1 MTNISEPVVKTQI
14 VGPIIKD
21 NRKKLALTQ
30 KELASKLGYKYGNFI
45 GMLEKGQAIF
55 PIERWEQFAKVLEI
69 PPYEMLKAIF
79 EERYPRML
87 YVLDFHES
95 TEKKGKTAKP
105 KRSKKTSNG

>member
-1 MTNISEPVVKTQI
+1 MMRGTSEPVVKTQI
-14 VGPIIKD
+14 VGPLIKK
-21 NRKKLALTQ
+21 NRKKLQLTQ
-30 KELASKLGYKYGNFI
+30 KELAAKLGYKYGNFI

-69 PPYEMLKAIF
+69 PAHEILRAIF

-95 TEKKGKTAKP
+95 TEHLEQEKGSKSSK
-105 KRSKKTSNG
+105 SKKA

>member
-14 VGPIIKD
+14 VGPLIKK
-21 NRKKLALTQ
+21 NRKKLELTQ
-30 KELASKLGYKYGNFI
+30 KQLAAKLGYKYGNFI

-55 PIERWEQFAKVLEI
+55 PIERWEQFAKSLEI
-69 PPYEMLKAIF
+69 PSQAILKAII

-95 TEKKGKTAKP
+95 TEKEEQHVEP
-105 KRSKKTSNG
+105 KRSKISQG